1 MDKRWNFVKNDEVL
15 VKSMRLV
22 PALFVYFDGV
32 YYKFDSG
39 LNEELG
45 WGDPN

>member
-1 MDKRWNFVKNDEVL
+1 MDKRWDFVKNEEVL
-15 VKSMRLV
+15 AANMRLV
-22 PALFVYFDGV
+22 PALFVYYEGT